1 MDPSAT
7 LPEDLSTLEPDA
19 IQSLIDDA
27 NAEAQSLLEQDPPTP
42 QSVGRLEELAA
53 AVDQLQG
60 ELDSR
65 AAATAELAARQTELA
80 AKFGLG
86 ADDEEGEG
94 EEAPNDAS
102 ELDPEAGEPLPEKIA
117 VAATASNGIP
127 MPKPRPKVQE
137 MASRRPA
144 AAAPKATPAAFTAFM
159 TPTKHATAGPDG
171 RFESLRDISQ
181 AIVDKYDAMGGEYAG
196 ERTKMSIAHTK
207 KDIPEEVR
215 VQNDPFQNFEVLQSV
230 RREQNALVASGT
242 ACAPLTPVY
251 EFFRLAEEQ
260 NPVES
265 ALGVVQAPR
274 GGFRYLAGAFIDGN
288 AGTTIDLSS
297 QSRVYTGSTVQ
308 NTSGPKS
315 CATATC
321 PSPLD
326 ELVSALSQCVTF
338 DNLEYRAFPEL
349 VDKFLAD
356 VAVLFAE
363 RKEVFYLDYINSK
376 STAVTADYGYGAARN
391 LLNDWTDAG
400 TGYRKRARMS
410 RTAPM
415 QLVAPDWSINQIK
428 KDMLDDY
435 GDGINHLSVPDAA
448 VEEALRNRYLAPVWY
463 NDNPTA
469 VNAAAATNQKFNTAQ
484 SAGGLNRPPT
494 TTVAFIFA
502 PGSFVRLDGGSLD
515 VGLVRD
521 SVLNGTNNL
530 QLFMEEWLGAAFLAF
545 ESIKLTSVACDN
557 GAAPVGQTKRTCSTT
572 G

>member
-1 MDPSAT
+1 MDPNAT
-7 LPEDLSTLEPDA
+7 LPEDLTTLEPDA

-60 ELDSR
+60 ELDAR
-65 AAATAELAARQTELA
+65 ATATAELAARQTELA

-86 ADDEEGEG
+86 ADEEDEEVVV
-94 EEAPNDAS
+94 PDDAA
-102 ELDPEAGEPLPEKIA
+102 ELDEETGEPLPEKVA
-117 VAATASNGIP
+117 VTASSGIP
-127 MPKPRPKVQE
+127 MPKPRVKE
-137 MASRRPA
+137 MAARRPA
-144 AAAPKATPAAFTAFM
+144 AAAPKPSPAAFEAFM
-159 TPTKHATAGPDG
+159 IPTKNAVGVSSEA
-171 RFESLRDISQ
+171 RFESSKDIAE
-181 AIVDKYDAMGGEYAG
+181 AIVDKLDSLGGDWGG
-196 ERTKMSIAHTK
+196 ERTKLSIAHAK
-207 KDIPEEVR
+207 KNIDAKTSG
-215 VQNDPFQNFEVLQSV
+215 DPFQNFETLQSV
-230 RREQNALVASGT
+230 RKAQPGLVASGT

-274 GGFRYLAGAFIDGN
+274 GGFRYLAGAFIDTN

-297 QSRVYTGSTVQ
+297 QSRAYTGTTVQ

-391 LLNDWTDAG
+391 LLNDWTDAT

-415 QLVAPDWSINQIK
+415 QVLAPDWALNQIK

-435 GDGINHLSVPDAA
+435 SEGMEFLAVPDSQINDALAA
-448 VEEALRNRYLAPVWY
+448 RNISVVWY
-463 NDNPTA
+463 NDNPTGISPS
-469 VNAAAATNQKFNTAQ
+469 QKFNAAQ
-484 SAGGLNRPPT
+484 SAGGLLRPPAS
-494 TTVAFIFA
+494 VVSFIFA

-545 ESIKLTSVACDN
+545 ESIKLTSQACDN
-557 GAAPVGQTKRTCSTT
+557 GAGPVGQTKRTCATA

>member
-1 MDPSAT
+1 MDPNAT
-7 LPEDLSTLEPDA
+7 IPEDLSTLDNDA
-19 IQSLIDDA
+19 LQSLIDDA
-27 NAEAQSLLEQDPPTP
+27 KAEAEGLLADAPTP
-42 QSVGRLEELAA
+42 ESVGRLEALAGAVDALQTELDTRATAA
-53 AVDQLQG
+53 A
-60 ELDSR
+60 ELVS
-65 AAATAELAARQTELA
+65 RQTELA

-86 ADDEEGEG
+86 ADEDTEDG
-94 EEAPNDAS
+94 EETIIPDDAS
-102 ELDPEAGEPLPEKIA
+102 ELDGETGEPLPEKIA
-117 VAATASNGIP
+117 VTAGAGLA
-127 MPKPRPKVQE
+127 MPKPRPAVKE
-137 MASRRPA
+137 MAARRPA
-144 AAAPKATPAAFTAFM
+144 AAAPKPSPAAFSAFM
-159 TPTKHATAGPDG
+159 TPTKNAVGVGSEA
-171 RFESLRDISQ
+171 RFESSHDIAA
-181 AIVDKYDAMGGEYAG
+181 AIVDKLDSLGGDWGG
-196 ERTKMSIAHTK
+196 ERTKLSIAHAK
-207 KDIPEEVR
+207 KNIEAKTSG
-215 VQNDPFQNFEVLQSV
+215 DPFQNFETLQSV
-230 RREQNALVASGT
+230 RKAQPALVASGT

-274 GGFRYLAGAFIDGN
+274 GGFRYLAGAFIDTN

-376 STAVTADYGYGAARN
+376 SSTVTADYGYGAARN
-391 LLNDWTDAG
+391 LVNDWSDAAI
-400 TGYRKRARMS
+400 GYRKRARMS
-410 RTAPM
+410 RNAPIQVM
-415 QLVAPDWSINQIK
+415 APDWALDAIK
-428 KDMLDDY
+428 KDMVNDNSLGMNY
-435 GDGINHLSVPDAA
+435 LAVPDAM
-448 VEEALRNRYLAPVWY
+448 VEDALRTHGLAPVWY
-463 NDNPTA
+463 NDNPTGISPS
-469 VNAAAATNQKFNTAQ
+469 QKFNGAQ
-484 SAGGLNRPPT
+484 ASSNAALNRPPKNV
-494 TTVAFIFA
+494 VAFIFA

-530 QLFMEEWLGAAFLAF
+530 QLFMEEWLGAAFLAN
-545 ESIKLTSVACDN
+545 ESIRLTSAACPNGVAPSSVTAHVC
-557 GAAPVGQTKRTCSTT
+557 T
-572 G
+572 